1 MSNLAEIESA
11 VTALP
16 ASEQKVLLNWLQ
28 SIVGTVAP
36 GASKTEEGRDAW
48 LRRMETRRLRGATGK
63 SGTPVQ
69 QMMNDLRGA

>member
-1 MSNLAEIESA
+1 MSSLTEIESA

-69 QMMNDLRGA
+69 QMMNDLRCA